1 MKPTVLTTPSGTPV
15 SKFSFGTMQFG
26 GKADADQSRKMY
38 DASRAAGINFF
49 DTAYVY
55 TEGHSEKLLGQFAKH
70 ERDDLVIATKCGSV
84 GGTGSANIRAQLEES
99 RARLDMDT
107 VDIFYLHKWD
117 GDTSLDETFTTLAE
131 LREAGLF
138 RYIGV
143 SNYSAWQ
150 TMKAACIAQG
160 LGIRIDILQPMYN
173 LVKRQAEVEILP
185 MAISEGFNVAPY
197 SPLGGGLLTGKYA
210 SGGQGRILDDKS
222 YNTRYGVDWMH
233 TTATDLTKLAAEVGV
248 HPVTLAVSWVAQ
260 HAGVTQPIISAR
272 SEAQLVPSLE
282 AMTFRMPADLYDRIT
297 ALSIQ
302 PAPAT
307 DRLEEA

>member
-1 MKPTVLTTPSGTPV
+1 MKATALTTPSGSPV

-26 GKADADQSRKMY
+26 GKADENQSRKMY

-55 TEGHSEKLLGQFAKH
+55 TEGCSEKLLGKFAKH
-70 ERDDLVIATKCGSV
+70 ERDDLVIATKCASV
-84 GGTGSANIRAQLEES
+84 GGAGSANIRAQLEES
-99 RARLDMDT
+99 RTRLNMDT
-107 VDIFYLHKWD
+107 VDFFYLHKWD
-117 GDTSLDETFTTLAE
+117 GDTSLEETFATLAE

-150 TMKAACIAQG
+150 TMKAACIAQN

-173 LVKRQAEVEILP
+173 LVKRQVEVEILP

-210 SGGQGRILDDKS
+210 SGGAGRIMDDKS
-222 YNTRYGVDWMH
+222 YNTRYGVEWMH
-233 TTATDLTKLAAEVGV
+233 DTAKNLSKLSAEVGV
-248 HPVTLAVSWVAQ
+248 DPITLAVSWVAQ
-260 HAGVTQPIISAR
+260 HPGVTQPIISAR
-272 SEAQLVPSLE
+272 SEEQLRPSIAALSY
-282 AMTFRMPADLYDRIT
+282 TMPDDLYQRIT
-297 ALSIQ
+297 ALSVQ

-307 DRLEEA
+307 DRLEEV